1 MALTISRHAGG
12 PLDTNAYLVTDEA
25 TRDAILIDTPPA
37 ITAEI
42 QAAVEK
48 AGARVRS
55 IVITHGHWDH
65 IVDAQP
71 LKAALDAP
79 LRTHPGVIQ
88 RLAQPVAGLPVP
100 MEPATADGELDEG
113 DEVAVGE
120 HTFAVLHLPG
130 HDPAHIALYSADER
144 VMFGGDVLFPG
155 GHGRTDIPGSD
166 QATMNASIIRLLELP
181 DDVTVYP
188 GHGEP
193 TTIGAERPWMTRHA
207 RNA

>member
-1 MALTISRHAGG
+1 MTLTISRYEGG
-12 PLDTNAYLVTDEA
+12 PLDTNAYLAIDDA
-25 TRDAILIDTPPA
+25 TSEAILIDTPPM
-37 ITAEI
+37 I
-42 QAAVEK
+42 AATIRDAVTK
-48 AGARVRS
+48 AGAHVRS

-65 IVDAQP
+65 IVDANP
-71 LKAALDAP
+71 LKTALGAP
-79 LRTHPGVIQ
+79 IHTHPGVVQ
-88 RLAQPVAGLPVP
+88 RLAQPMASLPVP

-113 DEVAVGE
+113 DEVTVGG

-130 HDPAHIALYSADER
+130 HDPAHIALYSAADR

-166 QATMNASIIRLLELP
+166 QATMTGSIKRLLELP

-193 TTIGAERPWMTRHA
+193 TTIGEERDWMTRLVD
-207 RNA
+207 NA